1 MIDHLHNAKLNAAM
15 IDTKTQLSIILQ
27 SLPSKFQQFKNNY
40 VMNKVSYNLTQ
51 LLNELQAFESV
62 NDRKGSEANVAKAFS
77 IKNKKNKRK
86 LAVKNKGKFKKKGK
100 PNQKGNSKRTG
111 NKDKGNCF
119 HCKKL
124 EHWKRSYKQYLDELK
139 TKKKEKGKCDLL
151 VLETCLV
158 ESDIST

>member
-1 MIDHLHNAKLNAAM
+1 MIDHLHNAELNGAM
-15 IDTKTQLSIILQ
+15 IDEKTQVSIILQ

-62 NDRKGSEANVAKAFS
+62 NDIKGDEANIAKASS

-100 PNQKGNSKRTG
+100 PNQKGNSKRIS

-119 HCKKL
+119 HC
-124 EHWKRSYKQYLDELK
+124 
-139 TKKKEKGKCDLL
+139 EKPGH
-151 VLETCLV
+151 
-158 ESDIST
+158 